1 MGSDRFGMIRDIVDE
16 TRYVGRMTG
25 RSEISRSVLA
35 AMERVPREQFVGPAM
50 LQHAFDNSPL
60 PIGSGQTISQPF
72 IVALMTD
79 VAAPETH
86 DKVLEVGTGSG
97 YQTAILAE
105 LVNQLYTVEILPEM
119 ARAARQRLD
128 TIGYNNIHY
137 RVGDGRNGWAEEAP
151 FDIILVT
158 AAAVEVP
165 PTLIE
170 QLRPGGRMVL
180 PVGERYAAQE
190 LVLLEKDDQGAVS
203 LSSLLPV
210 AFVPLTSGH

>member
-1 MGSDRFGMIRDIVDE
+1 MIRDIVDE

>member
-60 PIGSGQTISQPF
+60 PIGSGQTIPQPF